1 VFPEIG
7 NRNRWFFQGLE
18 NLAQIFPSLGKK
30 GGGMFQ
36 GLENWRRANLELMQE
51 RR

>member
-1 VFPEIG
+1 
-7 NRNRWFFQGLE
+7 LE
-18 NLAQIFPSLGKK
+18 TGPVIFPGLGKFHENISKPWKK
-30 GGGMFQ
+30 GGGIFQ